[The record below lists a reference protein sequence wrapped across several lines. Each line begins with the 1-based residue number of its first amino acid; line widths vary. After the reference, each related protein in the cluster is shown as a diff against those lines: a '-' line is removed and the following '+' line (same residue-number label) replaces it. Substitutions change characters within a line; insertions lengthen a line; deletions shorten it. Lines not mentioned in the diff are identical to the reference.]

1 MKSILSVVLV
11 VTATLVNVAFA
22 APAADVGICLA
33 VCFPEP
39 ICPEGL
45 VVRGGPGCYACCT
58 KDDPYPKPTPSA
70 A

>member
-11 VTATLVNVAFA
+11 SAATLVNVAFA
-22 APAADVGICLA
+22 APAAEGGICLA

-39 ICPEGL
+39 VCPEGL
-45 VVRGGPGCYACCT
+45 VVGGGPGCYTCCT
-58 KDDPYPKPTPSA
+58 KDEPNPEPAPSA